1 MSDYANVAAR
11 INAAKTIGKGERL
24 TEEVVPLIV
33 ASLPENF
40 DAAARGAVSKAVVAW
55 LDPEGTQKQ
64 KTGKAGEQVTTDF
77 GRGVDTLTRAVKSAL
92 KGEAAETDWL
102 RLVRQAAENAA
113 NKGHATEDAIMSA
126 VREALAAVTGEDA

>member
-1 MSDYANVAAR
+1 MSDYTNLTVRADAVA
-11 INAAKTIGKGERL
+11 TIGKGERL
-24 TEEVVPLIV
+24 TETIVPLIV

-55 LDPEGTQKQ
+55 ADPEGRKRQ

-77 GRGVDTLTRAVKSAL
+77 GRGVDTLTRAVKAAL
-92 KGEAAETDWL
+92 KGEAPETDWL

-126 VREALAAVTGEDA
+126 VREALAAVAGEEA